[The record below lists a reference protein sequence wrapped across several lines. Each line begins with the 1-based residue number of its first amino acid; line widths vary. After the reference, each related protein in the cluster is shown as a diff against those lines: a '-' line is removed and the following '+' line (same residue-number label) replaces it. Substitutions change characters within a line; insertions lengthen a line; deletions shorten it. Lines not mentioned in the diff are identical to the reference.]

1 MITIISI
8 SYIPS
13 NSCQK
18 PNLVLFFFSLKHH
31 MCCHSIYTAL
41 KKTNTKYNLT
51 LLSTESSIKHQ
62 LGFS

>member
-18 PNLVLFFFSLKHH
+18 PNLVLFFFSLNTI
-31 MCCHSIYTAL
+31 CVVVIPYTQ
-41 KKTNTKYNLT
+41 TNTKYNLT

>member
-18 PNLVLFFFSLKHH
+18 PNLVLFFFSLKTPYVLSFHIH
-31 MCCHSIYTAL
+31 ILKENKHRIQPSFVINRIQHKTSI
-41 KKTNTKYNLT
+41 
-51 LLSTESSIKHQ
+51 EI
-62 LGFS
+62 